1 MDNLPLL
8 TVGVTLLAC
17 VLAVIGLRVFASGRE
32 QQRALID
39 RLSLTGPP
47 AAGGRVRRFRSI
59 DRRLRRTRLGKRI
72 ERKLAVTGLDLTP
85 GEYAVYVV
93 AALLALYFVTAS
105 VFASFFG
112 LLAVLIGVW
121 GGNAFLNWQRAKR
134 TEAFINQLPELT
146 RVLANATQAGLALRT
161 AISMAVE
168 ELDDPAHEELR
179 RVADRLAIGHS
190 LDDALGELV
199 ERLPSRE
206 LTVLVS
212 TLILSNRAGG
222 TIVSSLRN
230 LTDTL
235 EERKETRREVTTLL
249 SQVKVTAVAVPVL
262 GLAFLLII
270 NGMRGGALDDMAAAT
285 PGRIAVVVAAGL
297 YGLGFFLINRL
308 TRVRI

>member
-17 VLAVIGLRVFASGRE
+17 VLAVLGLHVYASGRE
-32 QQRALID
+32 QQRALIE
-39 RLSLTGPP
+39 RLSRTGPP
-47 AAGGRVRRFRSI
+47 ALEGRVRRFRGI

-85 GEYAVYVV
+85 GEYAVYVA

-105 VFASFFG
+105 VFAPFFG
-112 LLAVLIGVW
+112 LVAVLIGIW

-134 TEAFINQLPELT
+134 TEAFISQLPELT

-190 LDDALGELV
+190 LDDALNELV

-262 GLAFLLII
+262 GLVFLLLI
-270 NGMRGGALDDMAAAT
+270 NGMRGGALDDMAGAAF
-285 PGRIAVVVAAGL
+285 GRIAIVVAAGL

-308 TRVRI
+308 TRVRV

>member
-17 VLAVIGLRVFASGRE
+17 VLAVVGLHVLASGRE

-39 RLSLTGPP
+39 RLSRTGLP
-47 AAGGRVRRFRSI
+47 AIEGRARRFRSV
-59 DRRLRRTRLGKRI
+59 DRRLRRTGLGKRI

-93 AALLALYFVTAS
+93 AALLGLYFVTAA
-105 VFASFFG
+105 VFAPFFG
-112 LLAVLIGVW
+112 LLAVLIGAW

-134 TEAFINQLPELT
+134 TEAFISQLPELT

-190 LDDALGELV
+190 LDDALNELV

-230 LTDTL
+230 LTNTL

-262 GLAFLLII
+262 GLLFLLLI
-270 NGMRGGALDDMAAAT
+270 NTMRGGALDDMAAAA
-285 PGRIAVVVAAGL
+285 PGRIAIVVAAGL

>member
-17 VLAVIGLRVFASGRE
+17 VLAVIGLHVYASGRE

-47 AAGGRVRRFRSI
+47 DAGGRVRRFRSI

-112 LLAVLIGVW
+112 LLAVLIGAW

-190 LDDALGELV
+190 LDDALDELV

-230 LTDTL
+230 LTNTL

>member
-1 MDNLPLL
+1 MANLPLL
-8 TVGVTLLAC
+8 TTGVTLLAC
-17 VLAVIGLRVFASGRE
+17 VLAVAGVHVSAKGKAQQQYLVQRMSQTGQIPVVGRN
-32 QQRALID
+32 
-39 RLSLTGPP
+39 
-47 AAGGRVRRFRSI
+47 RRFQGV
-59 DRRLRRTRLGKRI
+59 DRRLRRTELGRRI
-72 ERKLAVTGLDLTP
+72 ERKLNTTGLDLTP
-85 GEYAVYVV
+85 GEYLVYVLASLLAVYFVV
-93 AALLALYFVTAS
+93 GA

-112 LLAVLIGVW
+112 LLAALIGLW
-121 GGNAFLNWQRAKR
+121 GGNAFLNYQIRKR

-161 AISMAVE
+161 AIGMAAE
-168 ELDDPAHEELR
+168 ELDDPAGEELK
-179 RVADRLAIGHS
+179 RVADQLAVGRP
-190 LDDALGELV
+190 LEDALNELA

-230 LTDTL
+230 LTETL

-262 GLAFLLII
+262 GFGFLLIL
-270 NGMRGGALDDMAAAT
+270 NGMRAGALDDMTGAFA
-285 PGRIAVVVAAGL
+285 GKVAVIVASCL

>member
-8 TVGVTLLAC
+8 TIGVTLLAGLFA
-17 VLAVIGLRVFASGRE
+17 VLGVHGYTAGRA
-32 QQRALID
+32 QRQLLFD
-39 RLSLTGPP
+39 RMSQTGQITV
-47 AAGGRVRRFRSI
+47 GGRTRRFRGI
-59 DRRLRRTRLGKRI
+59 DRRLRRTALGKRI
-72 ERKLAVTGLDLTP
+72 ERKIASTGLDLTA
-85 GEYAVYVV
+85 GEYAVYVLT
-93 AALLALYFVTAS
+93 ALLALYFVVGS
-105 VFASFFG
+105 VFAPFFG
-112 LLAVLIGVW
+112 LLAALIGLW
-121 GGNAFLNWQRAKR
+121 GGNAFLNWQRGKR

-161 AISMAVE
+161 AIGMAVE
-168 ELDDPAHEELR
+168 ELDNPAQEELR
-179 RVADRLAIGHS
+179 RVADRLAVGHS
-190 LDDALGELV
+190 LDDALNELV

-230 LTDTL
+230 LTETL

-249 SQVKVTAVAVPVL
+249 SQVKVTAVAVPIL
-262 GLAFLLII
+262 GLGFLLLI
-270 NGMRGGALDDMAAAT
+270 NGMRAGALDDMTGST

-297 YGLGFFLINRL
+297 YAAGFFFINRL